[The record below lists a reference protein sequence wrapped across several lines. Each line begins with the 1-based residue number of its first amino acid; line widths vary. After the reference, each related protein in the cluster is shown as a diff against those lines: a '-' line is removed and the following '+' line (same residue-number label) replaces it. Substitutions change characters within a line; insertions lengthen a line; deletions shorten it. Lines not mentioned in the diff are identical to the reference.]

1 MRSASSGANLAG
13 VKGGGKKGKPIK
25 RGGWMTK
32 ALVLAKAVLDDRLV
46 EAKALAEC
54 YTFQAKAMETNIE
67 EAGYEVCGT
76 EGHEVS

>member
-1 MRSASSGANLAG
+1 
-13 VKGGGKKGKPIK
+13 
-25 RGGWMTK
+25 MTK